1 MCERHNSLFFL
12 TQYSMARKT
21 SFLAELL
28 HRYAGRL
35 SIVFFFNFLSVLLTF
50 CVYLLVE
57 PFCKLLFKG
66 EMSDLSPI
74 SSFVVSR
81 LQPVLHFENIA
92 SSVSLL
98 ILLAILLYF
107 FKTLFSYL
115 TQWFMATVR
124 SDFLYRL
131 RNQVYHKILILPIGY
146 FTSTRRGDIVSRAV
160 GDTQEVEF
168 TMLNS
173 LKSFITAPFTILLYL
188 SFLIYI
194 NPRLTLYAF
203 LVLPLPFLAIA
214 KISSVLRR
222 DNRTSKQRMGA
233 LLSQVEETIAGLRVI
248 KGFNAQ
254 KKTEEQFRRFNDKYS
269 DTQTRIYRRVDLAS
283 PMSEFLGVCV
293 VMVVLVMG
301 GSMVLSPNSTFS
313 PELFITYVALFP
325 QLIAPIG
332 TFSTAFSNY
341 RRGQAALDRLY
352 ELLDADEVILQPQH
366 PISVSSFER
375 NIDLRNLSFSYG
387 NREVI
392 SDIDLTIEKGQ
403 MVALVGP
410 SGSGKT
416 TLADILER
424 FYDPTSGVV
433 RLDGIDIRE
442 YDISQYRSLYAL
454 VSQDIVLFNDTLF
467 NNITLGMAATG
478 EEVMEA
484 VRVAHLQEFVDGLE
498 DGLQHRL
505 SDRGLN
511 LSGGQ
516 RQRISIARAVLRN
529 APILILDEATSAMD
543 TESERLVQQALDE
556 AMRNRTVVVIAHRL
570 STIQRADQIVVLSGG
585 RITERGTHDA
595 LMRKEGDYYKYVMI
609 QNLG

>member
-1 MCERHNSLFFL
+1 M
-12 TQYSMARKT
+12 
-21 SFLAELL
+21 
-28 HRYAGRL
+28 
-35 SIVFFFNFLSVLLTF
+35 
-50 CVYLLVE
+50 
-57 PFCKLLFKG
+57 
-66 EMSDLSPI
+66 
-74 SSFVVSR
+74 
-81 LQPVLHFENIA
+81 
-92 SSVSLL
+92 
-98 ILLAILLYF
+98 
-107 FKTLFSYL
+107 
-115 TQWFMATVR
+115 
-124 SDFLYRL
+124 
-131 RNQVYHKILILPIGY
+131 
-146 FTSTRRGDIVSRAV
+146 SRAV

>member
-1 MCERHNSLFFL
+1 
-12 TQYSMARKT
+12 MARKT

-529 APILILDEATSAMD
+529 APILILDEATLAMD

>member
-1 MCERHNSLFFL
+1 
-12 TQYSMARKT
+12 MARKS
-21 SFLAELL
+21 SFLAELV

-35 SIVFFFNFLSVLLTF
+35 AVVFFFNFLSVVLTF

-57 PFCKLLFKG
+57 PLCKLLFTG
-66 EMSDLSPI
+66 DVSGLSPI

-92 SSVSLL
+92 SSISLIVL
-98 ILLAILLYF
+98 MAILFYF
-107 FKTLFSYL
+107 LKTLFSYL
-115 TQWFMATVR
+115 TQWFMATLR
-124 SDFLYRL
+124 SDLLYRL
-131 RNQVYHKILILPIGY
+131 RNQVYRKILILPIGY
-146 FTSTRRGDIVSRAV
+146 FTSTRRGDVVSRAV
-160 GDTQEVEF
+160 GDVQEVEF
-168 TMLNS
+168 TILNS
-173 LKSFITAPFTILLYL
+173 LKSFITDPFSILLYVA
-188 SFLIYI
+188 FLIYI

-203 LVLPLPFLAIA
+203 LLLPLPFLVIA

-222 DNRTSKQRMGA
+222 DNRTSKQRMGS
-233 LLSQVEETIAGLRVI
+233 LLSQVEETIDGLRVI

-254 KKTEEQFRRFNDKYS
+254 KKAEEQFRRFNNQYS
-269 DTQTRIYRRVDLAS
+269 ETQTRIYRRVNMAS

-293 VMVVLVMG
+293 VMVVLVVG
-301 GSMVLSPNSTFS
+301 GSMVLSPNSSFS
-313 PELFITYVALFP
+313 PELFITYIALFP

-332 TFSTAFSNY
+332 SFSTALSNY

-352 ELLDADEVILQPQH
+352 ELLDADEVILQPEH
-366 PISVSSFER
+366 PVSVSSFEHEVD
-375 NIDLRNLSFSYG
+375 IQSLSFSYG
-387 NREVI
+387 NHEVI
-392 SDIDLTIEKGQ
+392 SDVDLTIAKGQ

-433 RLDGIDIRE
+433 KLDGIDIRE
-442 YDISQYRSLYAL
+442 YDISQYRALYAL

-467 NNITLGMAATG
+467 NNITLGMAAT
-478 EEVMEA
+478 EDEVMEA
-484 VRVAHLQEFVDGLE
+484 VRVSHLQEFVEGLE

-543 TESERLVQQALDE
+543 AESERLVQQALDE
-556 AMRNRTVVVIAHRL
+556 AMQNRTVVVIAHRL

-585 RITERGTHDA
+585 RITERGTHEE
-595 LMRKEGDYYKYVMI
+595 LMRREGDYYKYIMI

>member
-1 MCERHNSLFFL
+1 M
-12 TQYSMARKT
+12 
-21 SFLAELL
+21 
-28 HRYAGRL
+28 
-35 SIVFFFNFLSVLLTF
+35 
-50 CVYLLVE
+50 
-57 PFCKLLFKG
+57 
-66 EMSDLSPI
+66 
-74 SSFVVSR
+74 
-81 LQPVLHFENIA
+81 
-92 SSVSLL
+92 
-98 ILLAILLYF
+98 
-107 FKTLFSYL
+107 
-115 TQWFMATVR
+115 
-124 SDFLYRL
+124 
-131 RNQVYHKILILPIGY
+131 
-146 FTSTRRGDIVSRAV
+146 SRAV

-332 TFSTAFSNY
+332 NFSTAFSNY
-341 RRGQAALDRLY
+341 CRGQAALDRLY

-433 RLDGIDIRE
+433 KLDGIDIRE
-442 YDISQYRSLYAL
+442 YDISQYRALYAL

-467 NNITLGMAATG
+467 NNITLGMAAT
-478 EEVMEA
+478 EDEVMEA
-484 VRVAHLQEFVDGLE
+484 VRVAHLQEFVEGLE